1 MPSNSYPPLKPDWLP
16 WGLVSIEHLC
26 YSGSVDTL
34 EKLAISSN
42 ASCFEQDSYGFPGPG
57 SSRAFMPASKQPHGG
72 QVQAVRYQGHEIP
85 IYRAALPGGG
95 RSPLLKAMLTTA
107 CERHCRY
114 CSFQSGRDMRRVTL
128 QPDEMAAVYSEAHA
142 HGLVQGLFLSTG
154 LFGGGANTQNKLLD
168 CARLL
173 RAKHGYRGYIHLK
186 LMPGSEFGQVER
198 AMQLADRVSINLE
211 APNAA
216 RLEQL
221 APEKQ
226 FSSELLDPLRWAAR
240 IRRERSPEHTHK
252 GRWASTSTQFVV
264 GPAGES
270 DLELLS
276 TVERLLKQ
284 LGLRRTYFEAF
295 TPVPGT
301 PFEHLPAE
309 NPIRQQRLYEA
320 SYLLRD
326 YGFDLEDLSFSPD
339 GRLPLG
345 MDPKYGYAEQ
355 HLTHQPVE
363 INLADREQLLRVP
376 GIGPAGSERILQRR
390 TQHRLTDLNQLRQMG
405 IVAERAAPYILL
417 DGRSLARQLP
427 LFASE
432 DMPA

>member
-1 MPSNSYPPLKPDWLP
+1 MSASQR
-16 WGLVSIEHLC
+16 HAH
-26 YSGSVDTL
+26 SGQ
-34 EKLAISSN
+34 A
-42 ASCFEQDSYGFPGPG
+42 
-57 SSRAFMPASKQPHGG
+57 RAVH
-72 QVQAVRYQGHEIP
+72 YQGHEIP

-128 QPDEMAAVYSEAHA
+128 QPEEMAAVYHEAYA

-173 RAKHGYRGYIHLK
+173 RGRHSYRGYIHLK
-186 LMPGSEFGQVER
+186 LMPGSEFGQVQR
-198 AMQLADRVSINLE
+198 AMELADRVSINLE
-211 APNAA
+211 APNPA
-216 RLEQL
+216 RLERL

-240 IRRERSPEHTHK
+240 IRRERSPQGAYK

-264 GPAGES
+264 GAAGES
-270 DLELLS
+270 DVELLS
-276 TVERLLKQ
+276 TAEKLLKD
-284 LGLRRTYFEAF
+284 LGVRRTYFEAF
-295 TPVPGT
+295 SPVPGT

-326 YGFDLEDLSFSPD
+326 YGYDLEDLSFGPD

-345 MDPKYGYAEQ
+345 MDPKRGYAEL
-355 HLTHQPVE
+355 HLTHHPVE
-363 INLADREQLLRVP
+363 LNQADREQLLRVP
-376 GIGPAGSERILQRR
+376 GIGHVGSERILQGR
-390 TQHRLTDLNQLRQMG
+390 TQHRLTDLSQLRQMG

-417 DGRSLARQLP
+417 DGRSPTHQLP
-427 LFASE
+427 LFPSE
-432 DMPA
+432 ELQALR